1 MLAILKE
8 MITVNNILMM
18 FIGVAAGVI
27 IGVLPGLGTNFA
39 ITVLLTMTFGMD
51 KYSGI
56 YLLLGAYCG
65 AMYGGS
71 ITAILINTPG
81 TTGAVPTTFDGYP
94 LAQQGKA
101 GDALN
106 TALYSSVF
114 GGLVSAFALMFF
126 APQLAKVVLLVAS
139 PEYFCLCIFGLCAAI
154 SIAGDNKLKGIIS
167 AMIGL
172 MVSAVGMD
180 PHFGTAR
187 FTFGN
192 YRLSSGFKAATC
204 MLGAYALSTILIKC
218 REVYLKGGEQASGAI
233 EFQKSKMKFIDVL
246 RYWRTLLRSSFL
258 GVLIGAIPGT
268 GGAISAMLSY
278 NEARRASKHPETFG
292 QGEIEGVVASECGN
306 NAVTGATLIPLLT
319 MGIPGDSCM
328 AILLG
333 ALTMQGITPGTALF
347 KEGSTWVY
355 AIMGGLLVINL
366 IMLLQGKVFIR
377 LFANCA
383 RIPQTILM
391 PCILVVCCMGA
402 FALGGGGTT
411 YEIFVMLGFGILG
424 YVMKRFGFPV
434 PPMTIGIV
442 LGFLMEQNLRRTFT
456 VYKDDWTIF
465 FRRPICVLV
474 LLLSAFFMLLPYLKS
489 WQDKRRRA
497 KAAPTEQA

>member
-1 MLAILKE
+1 MLSILTE
-8 MITVNNILMM
+8 IFTVNNVLMM
-18 FIGVAAGVI
+18 FIGVAAGII

-39 ITVLLTMTFGMD
+39 ITVLLTMTFGMNE
-51 KYSGI
+51 YSGI

-94 LAQQGKA
+94 MAQQGRA

-106 TALYSSVF
+106 TALYASVI
-114 GGLVSAFALMFF
+114 GGLVSAAALIFL
-126 APQLAKVVLLVAS
+126 APQLAKVVLLIAS
-139 PEYFCLCIFGLCAAI
+139 PEYFCLCIFGLCAAV
-154 SIAGDNKLKGIIS
+154 SIAGDNKLKGMIS

-172 MVSAVGMD
+172 LVASVGMD
-180 PHFGTAR
+180 PHFGTMR

-192 YRLSSGFKAATC
+192 YKLASGFKAATC

-218 REVYLKGGEQASGAI
+218 REVYLERMQTTHQTI
-233 EFQKSKMKFIDVL
+233 EFKKSKMKFFDIFK
-246 RYWRTLLRSSFL
+246 YWRTLTRSSII
-258 GVLIGAIPGT
+258 GVIIGAIPGT
-268 GGAISAMLSY
+268 GGAISAMLCY

-292 QGEIEGVVASECGN
+292 KGEIEGVVASESGN

-319 MGIPGDSCM
+319 MGIPGDSAM

-347 KEGSTWVY
+347 SEGSVWVY
-355 AIMGGLLVINL
+355 AIMGGLIIINILML
-366 IMLLQGKVFIR
+366 IQGKVFIK

-383 RIPQTILM
+383 RIPQSILM
-391 PCILVVCCMGA
+391 PCILVICCMGA
-402 FALGGGGTT
+402 FALGGGSTT

-456 VYKDDWTIF
+456 VYNDDWTIF
-465 FRRPICVLV
+465 FRRPICILI
-474 LLLSAFFMLLPYLKS
+474 LLLSAFFMALPFIKS
-489 WQDKRRRA
+489 AIDRKKQK
-497 KAAPTEQA
+497 KAGEAANV

>member
-1 MLAILKE
+1 MLSVLSQIFTL
-8 MITVNNILMM
+8 NNILMM
-18 FIGVAAGVI
+18 FIGVAAGII

-39 ITVLLTMTFGMD
+39 VTVLLTLTFGMD
-51 KYSGI
+51 PYAGI

-94 LAQQGKA
+94 LAQQGRA

-106 TALYSSVF
+106 AALFSSVI
-114 GGLVSAFALMFF
+114 GGLVSAAALLFL

-139 PEYFCLCIFGLCAAI
+139 PEYFCLCIFGLCAAV

-167 AMIGL
+167 AMLGL
-172 MVSAVGMD
+172 MVAGVGID
-180 PHFGTAR
+180 PAFGSQR

-192 YRLSSGFKAATC
+192 YKLMSGFKAATC

-218 REVYLKGGEQASGAI
+218 REVYLTGGEQASGKI
-233 EFQKSKMKFIDVL
+233 EFKKSTMKIKDIFQ
-246 RYWRTLLRSSFL
+246 YWKTLIRSSVL
-258 GVLIGAIPGT
+258 GVIIGAIPGT

-278 NEARRASKHPETFG
+278 NEARRSSKHPETFG
-292 QGEIEGVVASECGN
+292 KGELEGVVASECGN

-347 KEGSTWVY
+347 SEGLRHHGRPLYHQPYHAPARYVLYQALCQLRENPPEYPY
-355 AIMGGLLVINL
+355 ALYSRGLLH
-366 IMLLQGKVFIR
+366 G
-377 LFANCA
+377 C
-383 RIPQTILM
+383 
-391 PCILVVCCMGA
+391 
-402 FALGGGGTT
+402 
-411 YEIFVMLGFGILG
+411 
-424 YVMKRFGFPV
+424 
-434 PPMTIGIV
+434 
-442 LGFLMEQNLRRTFT
+442 LRAGQHH
-456 VYKDDWTIF
+456 
-465 FRRPICVLV
+465 L
-474 LLLSAFFMLLPYLKS
+474 
-489 WQDKRRRA
+489 
-497 KAAPTEQA
+497 

>member
-1 MLAILKE
+1 MLSVISEIFTL
-8 MITVNNILMM
+8 NNVIMM
-18 FIGVAAGVI
+18 CIGVAAGII

-39 ITVLLTMTFGMD
+39 ITVLLTMTFGMNE
-51 KYSGI
+51 YAGI

-94 LAQQGKA
+94 LAQQGRA

-106 TALYSSVF
+106 AALYSSVI
-114 GGLVSAFALMFF
+114 GGLVSAAALMFL

-139 PEYFCLCIFGLCAAI
+139 PEYFCLCIFGLCAAV
-154 SIAGDNKLKGIIS
+154 SIAGDNKLKGMIS
-167 AMIGL
+167 AMLGL
-172 MVSAVGMD
+172 LVAAVGMD
-180 PHFGTAR
+180 PHFGTQR
-187 FTFGN
+187 FVFG
-192 YRLSSGFKAATC
+192 YYKLSSGFKAATC

-218 REVYLKGGEQASGAI
+218 REVYLTGGEQANGAI
-233 EFQKSKMKFIDVL
+233 EFKKSKMKMKDIFK
-246 RYWRTLLRSSFL
+246 YWRTLVRSSVL
-258 GVLIGAIPGT
+258 GVIIGAIPGT
-268 GGAISAMLSY
+268 GGAISSMLSY
-278 NEARRASKHPETFG
+278 NEARRASKHPENFG
-292 QGEIEGVVASECGN
+292 KGELEGVVASECGN

-347 KEGSTWVY
+347 KEGSVWVY
-355 AIMGGLLVINL
+355 AIMGGLIIINI
-366 IMLLQGKVFIR
+366 IMLIQGKVFIK

-402 FALGGGGTT
+402 FALGGGST
-411 YEIFVMLGFGILG
+411 YEIYAMLGFGILG
-424 YVMKRFGFPV
+424 YVMKRFSFPV

-456 VYKDDWTIF
+456 VYNDDWTIF
-465 FRRPICVLV
+465 FRRPLCIVILMLSVL
-474 LLLSAFFMLLPYLKS
+474 FMALPQLKAMRE
-489 WQDKRRRA
+489 KKKA
-497 KAAPTEQA
+497 KAAAEGSVQ